1 MHLRCCRAY
10 EYRKGDDVNDSK
22 DPIEQYTV
30 EFFQKLFAGAD
41 DFTKGLGLSDDQ
53 EEYLY
58 ERDTYLPDD
67 IKIDLNERAVN
78 YLESHRKEVN

>member
-30 EFFQKLFAGAD
+30 EFFQKLVGRAD
-41 DFTKGLGLSDDQ
+41 NFTKGLGLSDDQ

-67 IKIDLNERAVN
+67 IKIDLNERVVN

>member
-30 EFFQKLFAGAD
+30 EFFQKLVGRAD
-41 DFTKGLGLSDDQ
+41 NFTKGLGLSDDQ